1 MSKVLRIAVVVVVGA
16 WMLWTLVPHVECVWS
31 ACPSIGLTLN
41 YDGVVAGVDDGSPAA
56 KASIQPGDRV
66 AFPIPR
72 DLYREPP
79 PPATT
84 FGLARNGVTRTVTLV
99 PQPQRFELD
108 ERLRLLAL
116 SASYLLFLVVGSAVL
131 LLRPS
136 AMTWMFYLFCVV
148 RRFGD
153 LGLYLPGP
161 SDWYWAN
168 YFVLLTTGGAGCP
181 LVAMFALR
189 FPHDRMDGWRK
200 PVNAVAAALAVALP
214 VTWFSLFWRLIGL
227 GLPVG
232 NAVERLAFFTSILY
246 LGAAAIFLVTLARSH
261 GDERQRI
268 RWILVFPITIVMR
281 AIAIDLPHALPE
293 WYSGLLTALGAL
305 VPLTV
310 AYAIVRQRVFDIE
323 FAISRAVI
331 YGVITSIVA
340 GTFLLLDWLI
350 SAQFSQSRL
359 TLTAEIVVALALGSW
374 LNMLHKNVDRFV
386 DGTFFRQR
394 HRSEKRLSRAAA
406 AVLRAETH
414 DAVDRFLVHEPVE
427 ALGLI
432 SAALFHR
439 DGEEPCFVREQAVG
453 WSDGDVSELTGDD
466 PLVLHLL
473 AGGEPVRLA
482 DVAWSSDRLPPVK
495 HAVLATPVM
504 LRDEL
509 VTIVLYGPH
518 RSGADID
525 PDEVRSLVR
534 LTQSA
539 GASYDHID
547 ARTLREELA
556 TLLQQCEMKDR
567 ELAALRT
574 KTGSIDAKTTEG
586 LVPGA
591 S

>member
-1 MSKVLRIAVVVVVGA
+1 MNAFVRTTIVLVVGA
-16 WMLWTLVPHVECVWS
+16 WMLATVLPHLVCLWS
-31 ACPSIGLTLN
+31 DCPENGLTVN
-41 YDGVVAGVDDGSPAA
+41 YDGIVVGVDDGSPAQ
-56 KASIQPGDRV
+56 KAGIVEGDRV
-66 AFPIPR
+66 AVPIPG

-79 PPATT
+79 PVTT
-84 FGLARNGVTRTVTLV
+84 MHLVHGAATRTVTLV
-99 PQPQRFELD
+99 PQPQPLQGD
-108 ERLRLLAL
+108 ERTRLLL
-116 SASYLLFLVVGSAVL
+116 VTASYLLFLIVGSAVL

-136 AMTWMFYLFCVV
+136 PMTWIFYLYCVV
-148 RRFGD
+148 RHFGD
-153 LGLYLPGP
+153 VGLYLPG
-161 SDWYWAN
+161 SSQLYWTN
-168 YFVLLTTGGAGCP
+168 YFVLATLGGAGCP

-189 FPHDRMDGWRK
+189 FPTNRLEGWRK
-200 PVNAVAAALAVALP
+200 IVNAFAVALAVVLP
-214 VTWFSLFWRLIGL
+214 VSWFSIFWRLIVG
-227 GLPVG
+227 GLPV
-232 NAVERLAFFTSILY
+232 ATAMDRLAFVTSLLY
-246 LGAAAIFLVTLARSH
+246 LGAAAIFVVTLLRSH
-261 GDERQRI
+261 GDARQRI
-268 RWILVFPITIVMR
+268 RWILVFPIVLVMR
-281 AIAIDLPHALPE
+281 AAAIDIPHSLPE

-340 GTFLLLDWLI
+340 GTFILLDWVM

-359 TLTAEIVVALALGSW
+359 TLTAEIIVALALGSW

-386 DGTFFRQR
+386 DGTFFRAR
-394 HRSEKRLSRAAA
+394 HLSEKRLARAAA
-406 AVLRAETH
+406 AVMRAETH
-414 DAVDRFLVHEPVE
+414 EAVDRFLVHEPVE
-427 ALGLI
+427 ALKLA

-439 DGEEPCFVREQAVG
+439 AGGEPRFLRDMSVG
-453 WSDGDVSELTGDD
+453 WSEADVTELTGED

-473 AGGEPVRLA
+473 AEGEPVRLA
-482 DVAWSSDRLPPVK
+482 DIVWSTGGIPSVG

-518 RSGADID
+518 RNGADID
-525 PDEVRSLVR
+525 PDEVRSLTH

-556 TLLQQCEMKDR
+556 ALLQECEIKDR
-567 ELAALRT
+567 ELAAMR
-574 KTGSIDAKTTEG
+574 AKTATIRAG
-586 LVPGA
+586 LVPGG

>member
-1 MSKVLRIAVVVVVGA
+1 MNRFVRTAVVIVVGV
-16 WMLWTLVPHVECVWS
+16 WMLGSLLPQLECLWS
-31 ACPSIGLTLN
+31 ACPSTGLTVSV
-41 YDGVVAGVDDGSPAA
+41 DGVIGGVDAGSPAA
-56 KASIQPGDRV
+56 KASLQPGDRV
-66 AFPIPR
+66 AVPIPR
-72 DLYREPP
+72 DLYRDPP
-79 PPATT
+79 PSVTT
-84 FGLARNGVTRTVTLV
+84 FNVVRDGVARTVSLV
-99 PQPQRFELD
+99 PRDQRLAVA

-116 SASYLLFLVVGSAVL
+116 IASYLLFLIVGSTVL
-131 LLRPS
+131 LMRPS
-136 AMTWMFYLFCVV
+136 AMTWIFYLYCVV

-153 LGLYLPGP
+153 IGLYLPGP
-161 SDWYWAN
+161 SDWYWINFCVMA
-168 YFVLLTTGGAGCP
+168 TIGGAGCP

-189 FPHDRMDGWRK
+189 FPNDRMDGWRK
-200 PVNAVAAALAVALP
+200 PVNAVATALAVALP
-214 VTWFSLFWRLIGL
+214 FAWLSIFWRLIVL

-232 NAVERLAFFTSILY
+232 TAFDRLAFFTSILY
-246 LGAAAIFLVTLARSH
+246 LGAAAIFVVTLMRSH
-261 GDERQRI
+261 GDERHRI
-268 RWILVFPITIVMR
+268 QWILVFPLILVMR

-331 YGVITSIVA
+331 YGVITSIIA
-340 GTFLLLDWLI
+340 GTFLLLDWLM

-359 TLTAEIVVALALGSW
+359 TLTAEIIVALALGSC
-374 LNMLHKNVDRFV
+374 LNMLHKGVDRFV

-394 HRSEKRLSRAAA
+394 HLSEKRLSRAAA
-406 AVLRAETH
+406 AVMRAETH
-414 DAVDRFLVHEPVE
+414 EAVDRFLIHEPVE
-427 ALGLI
+427 ALSLA

-439 DGEEPCFVREQAVG
+439 EAEQPRFVRELAIG
-453 WSDGDVSELTGDD
+453 WTDGDVRELNCED

-473 AGGEPVRLA
+473 AEGEPVRLA
-482 DVAWSSDRLPPVK
+482 DVAWATDQLPSVG

-518 RSGADID
+518 RTGADID
-525 PDEVRSLVR
+525 PDEVRSLLH

-547 ARTLREELA
+547 ARTLRAELTA
-556 TLLQQCEMKDR
+556 LLQQCEVKDR
-567 ELAALRT
+567 ELAAL
-574 KTGSIDAKTTEG
+574 KAG
-586 LVPGA
+586 LGPVR